1 MDNAPSWD
9 QIRYFLAVA
18 RAGSAA
24 AAAQQLGV
32 SHATVMRNIAQLEAV
47 LGIRLFDH
55 VRSGYRI
62 TADGENV
69 LLSAQAM
76 EEHAAALTR
85 KALGQNPAL
94 SGQLKLSIADASL
107 FDGMGLLHD
116 LRRSHPGLELSIE
129 ARQSDAAARL
139 SQLHLDAALL
149 VTNTPP
155 EHLVGR
161 QIAHVRL
168 RWMVDPDY
176 YTRVASTSPDDYDWI
191 VWTQRLSSELD
202 ETWQRA
208 QLKRLTSNPRVALQ
222 TERHSEALAAVRAG
236 IGAALIHETYST
248 ELHTLPVPHPKDS
261 IGVWLLT
268 HPDLRHAGR
277 VRALF
282 DLVANQQRA

>member
-9 QIRYFLAVA
+9 QIRYFLAVV

-32 SHATVMRNIAQLEAV
+32 SHATVMRNIAQLEAD

-85 KALGQNPAL
+85 KALGQNPVPT
-94 SGQLKLSIADASL
+94 GQLKLSIADASL
-107 FDGMGLLHD
+107 FDVMSLLRD
-116 LRRSHPGLELSIE
+116 LRRSHPSLDLSIE
-129 ARQSDAAARL
+129 VRQNDAAARL
-139 SQLHLDAALL
+139 SQLHLDAAFL

-168 RWMVDPDY
+168 RWMACHDY
-176 YTRVASTSPDDYDWI
+176 YTHISSKSPDDYEWI
-191 VWTQRLSSELD
+191 VWTQSLSSELD
-202 ETWQRA
+202 DTWQRA
-208 QLKRLTSNPRVALQ
+208 QLKRLTSKPRVALQ

-236 IGAALIHETYST
+236 IGAALIHEAYSP
-248 ELHTLPVPHPKDS
+248 ELYTLPFAHPKDS

-282 DLVANQQRA
+282 DLVANQ